1 MDVLRAV
8 STAIRCKDYA
18 AVELYLSEGGNP
30 DGFYGMTLLGKS
42 LYSFLFCILNMC
54 HISLSSITSIK
65 NHYCFLIFFFHCYR
79 LYAYDG
85 LLCTLFILPFILNF
99 YHATQLC

>member
-54 HISLSSITSIK
+54 HISLSSIRNINKKASI
-65 NHYCFLIFFFHCYR
+65 R
-79 LYAYDG
+79 
-85 LLCTLFILPFILNF
+85 
-99 YHATQLC
+99 